1 MVSLALDLPSR
12 RRNEQGPRFRG
23 LKLLTALVA
32 LTATGAGGFYLGRRT
47 APERVAPVEPTA
59 IAAAAPSGATDAP
72 PAIPTA
78 AAPAA
83 AAVLGAAVAAPGAPA
98 APAGT
103 PAGETA
109 VPGLHRAAV
118 TLRGAMEESIAAAL
132 PRDERRLAQELT
144 QVVNRLLVWDL
155 LISRDGRRG
164 DQLEILYRPAASAA
178 PGLPPSGEPVVEA
191 LRFASQKL
199 GKTIAAYRFQPD
211 GAKWARYYRADGTE
225 VEERLVEGPIREYEQ
240 ITSLLRDGRRHK
252 GVDFKAPVG
261 TPVYAPFDGVV
272 ARRNWNWSFNGN
284 SLDVLDPATGRHA
297 IFLHL
302 DVVSKELSPG
312 RKVKKGDLIANAGN
326 SGRSYAPH
334 LHYQLENSA
343 GNVLDPFEVH
353 KTSRGAIDPG
363 KRGLFEAE
371 RARLDGLLAGTIPT
385 ASVPVTASVAQ

>member
-1 MVSLALDLPSR
+1 MVSLALDAPSR
-12 RRNEQGPRFRG
+12 RRNEHGPRFRG
-23 LKLLTALVA
+23 LKLLVA
-32 LTATGAGGFYLGRRT
+32 LFVLGATGAGGFYLGRRT
-47 APERVAPVEPTA
+47 APERTAPVEP
-59 IAAAAPSGATDAP
+59 AAAAAAGPAATTPAPPAPAPTPSSAPAVALPAAPPVPVAAPSGET
-72 PAIPTA
+72 
-78 AAPAA
+78 
-83 AAVLGAAVAAPGAPA
+83 AAPGVRR
-98 APAGT
+98 
-103 PAGETA
+103 A
-109 VPGLHRAAV
+109 VV
-118 TLRGAMEESIAAAL
+118 TLRGAMEESIASAL

-272 ARRNWNWSFNGN
+272 VRRNWNWSYNGN
-284 SLDVLDPATGRHA
+284 SLELVDSATGRHA

-312 RKVKKGDLIANAGN
+312 RKVKKGELIANAGN

-334 LHYQLENSA
+334 LHYQLENSD
-343 GNVLDPFEVH
+343 GKVLDPFEVH
-353 KTSRGAIDPG
+353 KTARGAIDPG

-371 RARLDGLLAGTIPT
+371 RARLDGLLAGTPAAAT
-385 ASVPVTASVAQ
+385 TPVTANVAQ